1 MVNNSTTKRSVDLCV
16 GLDVIIAGTMDAM
29 AGITDAAA
37 VVDVVITTDAAAGI
51 PSAKASARDTGRD
64 TMMHCGTAAA
74 AAVDAVVVVMAAV
87 AAVLAA
93 VAAAVVVA
101 VVAMVAVAVLM
112 ADAVDA
118 ISPYTLMPLPV

>member
-1 MVNNSTTKRSVDLCV
+1 
-16 GLDVIIAGTMDAM
+16 M

-74 AAVDAVVVVMAAV
+74 VAVTMMAAVADAAVTVMAAV
-87 AAVLAA
+87 AVDA
-93 VAAAVVVA
+93 VAAATS
-101 VVAMVAVAVLM
+101 VLYHSLS
-112 ADAVDA
+112 AE
-118 ISPYTLMPLPV
+118 

>member
-1 MVNNSTTKRSVDLCV
+1 MDLCV
-16 GLDVIIAGTMDAM
+16 GLDVIM

-74 AAVDAVVVVMAAV
+74 VAVTMMAAVADAAVTVMAAV
-87 AAVLAA
+87 A
-93 VAAAVVVA
+93 
-101 VVAMVAVAVLM
+101 
-112 ADAVDA
+112 DAVTA
-118 ISPYTLMPLPV
+118 ATSTSFRK

>member
-1 MVNNSTTKRSVDLCV
+1 
-16 GLDVIIAGTMDAM
+16 MDAM

-74 AAVDAVVVVMAAV
+74 V
-87 AAVLAA
+87 AA
-93 VAAAVVVA
+93 
-101 VVAMVAVAVLM
+101 
-112 ADAVDA
+112 DHDGGCGGCGNDRDGGCGGCGG
-118 ISPYTLMPLPV
+118 SCN

>member
-1 MVNNSTTKRSVDLCV
+1 M
-16 GLDVIIAGTMDAM
+16 DVIIAGTMDAM

-74 AAVDAVVVVMAAV
+74 VAVTMMTAVADAAVTVMAAV
-87 AAVLAA
+87 A
-93 VAAAVVVA
+93 
-101 VVAMVAVAVLM
+101 
-112 ADAVDA
+112 DAVTAA
-118 ISPYTLMPLPV
+118 ISPYALMPLPA

>member
-74 AAVDAVVVVMAAV
+74 VAVTMMAAV
-87 AAVLAA
+87 A
-93 VAAAVVVA
+93 
-101 VVAMVAVAVLM
+101 
-112 ADAVDA
+112 DAVTA
-118 ISPYTLMPLPV
+118 ATSIIHNNYPPLSLV

>member
-1 MVNNSTTKRSVDLCV
+1 MDLCV

-74 AAVDAVVVVMAAV
+74 VAVTMMAAVADAAVTVMAAV
-87 AAVLAA
+87 AVDA
-93 VAAAVVVA
+93 VAAAT
-101 VVAMVAVAVLM
+101 
-112 ADAVDA
+112 
-118 ISPYTLMPLPV
+118 STSFRK

>member
-1 MVNNSTTKRSVDLCV
+1 
-16 GLDVIIAGTMDAM
+16 MDAM

-74 AAVDAVVVVMAAV
+74 VAVTSKAAVADAAVTVMAAV
-87 AAVLAA
+87 A
-93 VAAAVVVA
+93 
-101 VVAMVAVAVLM
+101 
-112 ADAVDA
+112 DAVTAA
-118 ISPYTLMPLPV
+118 ISPYALMPLPA

>member
-1 MVNNSTTKRSVDLCV
+1 
-16 GLDVIIAGTMDAM
+16 M

-74 AAVDAVVVVMAAV
+74 VAVTMMADAAMTVMAAV
-87 AAVLAA
+87 ADA
-93 VAAAVVVA
+93 VAAAT
-101 VVAMVAVAVLM
+101 
-112 ADAVDA
+112 
-118 ISPYTLMPLPV
+118 STSFRK

>member
-1 MVNNSTTKRSVDLCV
+1 MDLCV

-74 AAVDAVVVVMAAV
+74 AAVDAV
-87 AAVLAA
+87 
-93 VAAAVVVA
+93 AAADKSIRVMYGSPETEIRESPEV
-101 VVAMVAVAVLM
+101 
-112 ADAVDA
+112 
-118 ISPYTLMPLPV
+118 ISVNPSSRY

>member
-1 MVNNSTTKRSVDLCV
+1 MDLCV

-74 AAVDAVVVVMAAV
+74 VAVTMMEAVADAAVTVMAAV
-87 AAVLAA
+87 ADA
-93 VAAAVVVA
+93 VAAA
-101 VVAMVAVAVLM
+101 
-112 ADAVDA
+112 
-118 ISPYTLMPLPV
+118 INPYALMPLPAWPNTFRYRSA

>member
-1 MVNNSTTKRSVDLCV
+1 
-16 GLDVIIAGTMDAM
+16 MDAM

-74 AAVDAVVVVMAAV
+74 VAVTMMEAVADAAVTVMAAV
-87 AAVLAA
+87 ADA
-93 VAAAVVVA
+93 VAAAINPYA
-101 VVAMVAVAVLM
+101 LM
-112 ADAVDA
+112 H
-118 ISPYTLMPLPV
+118 LPAWPNTIRYRSA

>member
-16 GLDVIIAGTMDAM
+16 GLDVIIVGIMDAM
-29 AGITDAAA
+29 AGTTAVAVDA
-37 VVDVVITTDAAAGI
+37 DVVITTDAVEEI
-51 PSAKASARDTGRD
+51 PSVKASARDTGRA
-64 TMMHCGTAAA
+64 TMMHCGT

>member
-1 MVNNSTTKRSVDLCV
+1 
-16 GLDVIIAGTMDAM
+16 MDAM
-29 AGITDAAA
+29 AGTTAVAVDA
-37 VVDVVITTDAAAGI
+37 DVVITTDAVEEI
-51 PSAKASARDTGRD
+51 PSVKASARDTGRA

-112 ADAVDA
+112 AGWRWMQLA
-118 ISPYTLMPLPV
+118 IYSHASPGMTEHFPVQICIDRYK